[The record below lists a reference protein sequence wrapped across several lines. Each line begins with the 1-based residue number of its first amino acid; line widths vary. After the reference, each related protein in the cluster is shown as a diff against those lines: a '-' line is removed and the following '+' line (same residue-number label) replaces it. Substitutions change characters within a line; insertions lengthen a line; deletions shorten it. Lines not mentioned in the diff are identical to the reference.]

1 MCQMVSK
8 ISKIE
13 YALNFILNAALKCYG
28 HSQVFNLSRA
38 VSDLFTEKPRPY
50 RAVNT
55 FHLVYRSRSVN
66 AA

>member
-1 MCQMVSK
+1 MVSK
-8 ISKIE
+8 ISNIE
-13 YALNFILNAALKCYG
+13 CALNFTLNASLKCYG

-38 VSDLFTEKPRPY
+38 VSKLFIEKPSPY

-55 FHLVYRSRSVN
+55 FHLGYRNRSVN